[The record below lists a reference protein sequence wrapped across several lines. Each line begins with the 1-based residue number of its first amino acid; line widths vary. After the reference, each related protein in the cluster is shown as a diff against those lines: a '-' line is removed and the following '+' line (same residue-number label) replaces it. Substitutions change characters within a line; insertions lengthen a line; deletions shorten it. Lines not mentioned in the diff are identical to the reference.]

1 MSTRRIGVPS
11 AVRRWWPLVAL
22 LTGAGG
28 FLGYAYAS
36 DVAPVY
42 EAETTLVAEAGR
54 GDRIGGQR
62 AAGALVPT
70 YAELVRTAPI
80 LEPAI
85 ARLRLPLTPAELAP
99 DVRGES
105 DGETRLLTIRARYRD
120 PAVAVALA
128 DALAVELRRFVRA
141 DGVRGQ
147 TVQGAT
153 APTVRLRLV
162 ERDSRPSRVRPQSRL
177 TMEFGALA
185 GLFGALAVAVL
196 AELRGRRV
204 RNELDLARA
213 GFPVV
218 GSVDRGALAR
228 NVLRRPDRAPAPPT
242 GDSYD
247 LLAARVSADGNGSAP
262 RSLLVL
268 GTQRGDG
275 SAAVALNLGV
285 ALADAGTRVVVA
297 DLGPRSEI
305 ARLAARSGTLAPTAK
320 RIGTLRQGTVMLD
333 RFRLGQSP
341 QVVLAVPRSAQA
353 GRTSLGQAEALVR
366 GLLADADF
374 LVVHAASLRRSPDA
388 LAWARAVEATVVVAR
403 RERTSPDSVASALD
417 SLEQARTNVLGTVLH
432 TS

>member
-1 MSTRRIGVPS
+1 MSTRRIGVPP

-22 LTGAGG
+22 LTGVGG
-28 FLGYAYAS
+28 FLGYVYAS
-36 DVAPVY
+36 DVQPAY
-42 EAETTLVAEAGR
+42 EAETILVAESRLSDRVGGR
-54 GDRIGGQR
+54 Q

-80 LEPAI
+80 LEPTI

-105 DGETRLLTIRARYRD
+105 DGETRLLTIRARNQD

-141 DGVRGQ
+141 DGVRRA
-147 TVQGAT
+147 TVEGAA

-162 ERDSRPSRVRPQSRL
+162 ERDSGPSRVRPQSRL

-196 AELRGRRV
+196 VELRGRRV
-204 RNELDLARA
+204 RDERDLAGA
-213 GFPVV
+213 GFTVV

-228 NVLRRPDRAPAPPT
+228 NGLVRPGRRTARPT

-247 LLAARVSADGNGSAP
+247 LLAARISAGGNGDAA

-268 GTQRGDG
+268 GTQPGDG
-275 SAAVALNLGV
+275 SAAVALNLGL
-285 ALADAGTRVVVA
+285 ALADAGTRVAVA
-297 DLGPRSEI
+297 DLGRRSQI
-305 ARLAARSGTLAPTAK
+305 ARLAARSGLRAPTGK
-320 RIGTLRQGTVMLD
+320 RIGTVGQGTATLD
-333 RFRLGQSP
+333 RFRLGQGSKL
-341 QVVLAVPRSAQA
+341 VLAVPRSSEA
-353 GRTSLGQAEALVR
+353 GRTSRERAEELV
-366 GLLADADF
+366 GVLLADADF

-403 RERTSPDSVASALD
+403 QERTSPDNVASTLD
-417 SLEQARTNVLGTVLH
+417 SLEQVQTNVLGTVFH
-432 TS
+432 TG